1 MSNNYVYLLD
11 SASLEDLSAPFH
23 GSNKE
28 NNGELDLN
36 DELQLKQELNCFN
49 IYRKRVKKGRKYKEW
64 KKDEIREG
72 DADQM
77 KFLERQIQR
86 MRKKEEN

>member
-1 MSNNYVYLLD
+1 MHTLSHNYEYLLD
-11 SASLEDLSAPFH
+11 SASLEDLSISH
-23 GSNKE
+23 GQGKE

-36 DELQLKQELNCFN
+36 DELQLKQDIYCFN
-49 IYRKRVKKGRKYKEW
+49 IYRKRIKKGRKYKEW

-77 KFLERQIQR
+77 KFLE
-86 MRKKEEN
+86 K